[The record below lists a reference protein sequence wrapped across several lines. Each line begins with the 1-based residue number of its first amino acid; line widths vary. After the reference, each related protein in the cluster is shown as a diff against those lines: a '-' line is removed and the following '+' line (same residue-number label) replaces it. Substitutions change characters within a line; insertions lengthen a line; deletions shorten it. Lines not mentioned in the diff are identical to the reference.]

1 MLSPS
6 LLQRLK
12 ERKLVQWVGLV
23 LVAAVLLLTGLMGI
37 RSAWSDWS
45 DSDTLGK
52 MVYTIFL
59 GAGGCLGIAAGVAV
73 LARSPRAR
81 FLILGWVAT
90 IFVCLILSLF
100 VWPWAGIVPA
110 LGAFTVWTIVTFLAY
125 RGWRA
130 TVSSRK
136 D

>member
-1 MLSPS
+1 MPSPS

-12 ERKLVQWVGLV
+12 ERKLVQWVGLF
-23 LVAAVLLLTGLMGI
+23 LVAAVLLFTGLMGI
-37 RSAWSDWS
+37 RSAWSDLK

-52 MVYTIFL
+52 MVYTVFL

-81 FLILGWVAT
+81 VLILGWVAA

-110 LGAFTVWTIVTFLAY
+110 LGAFLFYTILTFLTY

-130 TVSSRK
+130 TASSQT

>member
-1 MLSPS
+1 MPTPS

-37 RSAWSDWS
+37 RSSVSDLS

-52 MVYTIFL
+52 MVYTVFL

-81 FLILGWVAT
+81 ALILGWIAT
-90 IFVCLILSLF
+90 IFVCLILTPF
-100 VWPWAGIVPA
+100 VWPWPGIVPM
-110 LGAFTVWTIVTFLAY
+110 LGAFIVWTILTFLTY
-125 RGWRA
+125 RGWQA
-130 TVSSRK
+130 IASSQP